1 MKTMTL
7 AVALTIFSMGQSGAA
22 SFAGSWTAQFQGRT
36 FVRLE
41 LKTASGAI
49 TGGISL
55 GDIEVDDKGA
65 LRRVGDPPRD
75 LKPIFDVRQR
85 VSTLTFAF
93 KDGTDP
99 ARFELRLL
107 EGGRAELRFLPD
119 EATRKEIVAAGIP
132 VPKPIPLTRQ

>member
-1 MKTMTL
+1 MKKVTL
-7 AVALTIFSMGQSGAA
+7 AIALTIFSMGQSGAA

-41 LKTASGAI
+41 LKTANGAI

-65 LRRVGDPPRD
+65 LRRVGEPPRD
-75 LKPIFDVRQR
+75 LTPVFEVRQR
-85 VSTLTFAF
+85 GSILMFAR
-93 KDGTDP
+93 KDGTDTD
-99 ARFELRLL
+99 RFELRVL
-107 EGGRAELRFLPD
+107 EGGRAELQFLPD
-119 EATRKEIVAAGIP
+119 EATRKEIAASGIP